1 MSDIF
6 DMNKLKNHIL
16 VLLAIM
22 TLIVPSCAQQDNEK
36 SNGNWTLGP
45 FKKVDNA
52 NPILKPDS
60 SSTFED
66 PISHKIV
73 HWEAKDVFNP
83 ATVVR
88 HDTLFLLY
96 RAEDYVGKFNGTSR
110 IGLAWS
116 TDGIHFKRKPKPVF
130 YPGNDAMKP
139 YEWEGG
145 IEDPRIV
152 EAPDRTYYMTYTTY
166 DGDVARLAVASSPD
180 LRHWTKHGLAFENV
194 YNGRFKDTWSKSGAI
209 LTKRNGQQLIARK
222 IDNKYWMYWGDTNI
236 YAATSTNLT
245 DWKPVLND
253 DGELKKVIEPRKG
266 NFDSQL
272 VESGPPAMITN
283 EGILLIYNSKNSDE
297 NGDPDLPNGTY
308 AAGQVLLDP
317 QNPTEIL
324 QRTDSYF
331 IHPEKSYE
339 ITGQVNNVCFLEGL
353 APYKNSWFLY
363 YGTADSRIAVAE
375 SPMEK

>member
-1 MSDIF
+1 MT
-6 DMNKLKNHIL
+6 KLQNHIL
-16 VLLAIM
+16 VLFASLTFVI
-22 TLIVPSCAQQDNEK
+22 IGCAQQQDNEK
-36 SNGNWTLGP
+36 DNKNWVLGP
-45 FKKVDNA
+45 FKKVDRV

-83 ATVVR
+83 AAVVR

-116 TDGIHFKRKPKPVF
+116 TDGLHFNRNPEPVI
-130 YPGNDAMKP
+130 YPGNDSMKP

-152 EAPDRTYYMTYTTY
+152 EAPDGMYYMTYTTY
-166 DGDVARLAVASSPD
+166 DGEVARLAVASSPD
-180 LRHWTKHGLAFENV
+180 LRHWIKHGLAFEDA
-194 YNGRFKDTWSKSGAI
+194 YDGRFKDTWSKSGAI
-209 LTKRNGQQLIARK
+209 VTKQKGQQLIAAK

-236 YAATSTNLT
+236 YAATSTNLK

-253 DGELKKVIEPRKG
+253 DGKLEIVIEPRKG

-272 VESGPPAMITN
+272 VESGPPAMITK
-283 EGILLIYNSKNSDE
+283 EGILLIYNSKNSADE
-297 NGDPDLPNGTY
+297 GDPDLPNGTY
-308 AAGQVLLDP
+308 AAGQVMLDAN
-317 QNPTEIL
+317 NPAEVL
-324 QRTDSYF
+324 HRSDSYF

-363 YGTADSRIAVAE
+363 YGTADSRIAVAKSLE
-375 SPMEK
+375 